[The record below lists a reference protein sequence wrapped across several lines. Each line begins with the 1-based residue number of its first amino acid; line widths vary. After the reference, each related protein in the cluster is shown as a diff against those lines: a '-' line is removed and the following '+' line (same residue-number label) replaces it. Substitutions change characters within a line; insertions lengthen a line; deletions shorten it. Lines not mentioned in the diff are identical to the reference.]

1 MKGTQSGSPASEAR
15 SLSSPS
21 SETTPGCPPP
31 IQALGHKKFALTT
44 YIQNCAKVGVLRSNS
59 MTALPTF
66 FIVGPPRTGTTWLHE
81 VLKDRAVL
89 PKSIKETRFFDN
101 HFHRGVEWYRAHFP
115 SPIPGKRIGEVAP
128 TYFASG
134 AARERI
140 ARVVPHARVVCV
152 FRNPVERVLSL
163 YRLKSAYG
171 MIPWKFDQAILM
183 DPELVESGRYATNL
197 KAWQQTL
204 GKDQVY
210 ATLYEDLRDHPQSY
224 LDRVVDFI
232 GVPRFQ
238 LTSSQREFVFASEN
252 MTHPRNYKRTRCAA
266 LAADWFKA
274 RRLGR
279 LVTRIKR
286 SPLRKLFLGGGPPF
300 ADLPSESTRRMYE
313 IFQPEVEELETIIKR
328 DLSGWKKVPC
338 AAANPQVES
347 TPEFARE
354 TGD

>member
-1 MKGTQSGSPASEAR
+1 
-15 SLSSPS
+15 
-21 SETTPGCPPP
+21 
-31 IQALGHKKFALTT
+31 
-44 YIQNCAKVGVLRSNS
+44 

-89 PKSIKETRFFDN
+89 PKSIKETRFFDV

-115 SPIPGKRIGEVAP
+115 TSTAGKRMGEIAP
-128 TYFASG
+128 TYFASD

-140 ARVVPHARVVCV
+140 AQVVPHARIVCV

-183 DPELVESGRYATNL
+183 DPELLESGRYATNL
-197 KAWQQTL
+197 KAWQHAL
-204 GKDQVY
+204 GKDQIY
-210 ATLYEDLRDHPQSY
+210 ATLYDDLRDHPQSY

-238 LTSSQREFVFASEN
+238 LTPGQKEFVFASEN
-252 MTHPRNYKRTRCAA
+252 MTHPKNYRRTRSAA

-279 LVTRIKR
+279 LVARLKQ

-300 ADLPSESTRRMYE
+300 ADLPSESTRQMYE
-313 IFQPEVEELETIIKR
+313 IFQPEVDELETIIHR
-328 DLSGWKKVPC
+328 DLSGWKNSPC
-338 AAANPQVES
+338 PASNTQVES
-347 TPEFARE
+347 TPEFVQE